1 MEDSVIERLS
11 RFMDG
16 DLAPEEAEEIATA
29 VNLDAELRRELES
42 LVRVRSSLHALAD
55 RDCPP
60 KKLDILVA
68 PLITGRPDTAL
79 NRPWVRRLA
88 AAAVIVL
95 GVTVVLEVQRRQE
108 GPTRT
113 ARQERALKG
122 GSAEPTERFT
132 LAPLPTASASD
143 EVRPVG
149 AADRLLSAP
158 DPEIE
163 TVLDPAPALEVLGP
177 LDDSPAIVKESGSR
191 ESPDPG
197 ASFISGTRDA
207 EGKGNEEDRAVEES
221 STTPPDKAAV
231 APKLPQTRTATG
243 RAASSSSEAAVAHGQ
258 LFVFMAA
265 ETAWRS
271 FEPDGPCEA
280 GRYALRVRIED
291 GVVRAV
297 WPVANPPAPA
307 RQVRA
312 TQLVLGLEIDNVA
325 DGEYA
330 AEVVVEPRRPPD
342 P

>member
-11 RFMDG
+11 RFLDG
-16 DLAPEEAEEIATA
+16 DLDPVDAEEIATA
-29 VNLDAELRRELES
+29 VTVDGELRRELES
-42 LVRVRSSLHALAD
+42 LVRVRSSLRALAD
-55 RDCPP
+55 REHPP
-60 KKLDILVA
+60 QRLDVLVD
-68 PLITGRPDTAL
+68 PLLTGRPDTTSG
-79 NRPWVRRLA
+79 RPWARRLA

-95 GVTVVLEVQRRQE
+95 GLTVVFEVQRRQD
-108 GPTRT
+108 GPTTT
-113 ARQERALKG
+113 ARQGGAAKG
-122 GSAEPTERFT
+122 AAAEPTERFT
-132 LAPLPTASASD
+132 LAPLPTAAAPG
-143 EVRPVG
+143 EERPVG
-149 AADRLLSAP
+149 AADRLVSAP

-163 TVLDPAPALEVLGP
+163 PMLEPAPALEVLGP
-177 LDDSPAIVKESGSR
+177 LDVGPGKNASKPPR
-191 ESPDPG
+191 E
-197 ASFISGTRDA
+197 RDVAGEEKYRADNDEA
-207 EGKGNEEDRAVEES
+207 EGS
-221 STTPPDKAAV
+221 SEPPSATAA
-231 APKLPQTRTATG
+231 G
-243 RAASSSSEAAVAHGQ
+243 RARSSSSEAAVAHAQ

-280 GRYALRVRIED
+280 GRYSLRVKIEK

-312 TQLVLGLEIDNVA
+312 SQLVLGLEVDNVA